1 MLSDELLYVL
11 ASQDDKKKYIKRSEK
26 MGFNMTV
33 EGTRVRAVGKFTLPD
48 NTLVNGPSLALSMV
62 LAFLM
67 TMLISF
73 AAQAETFN
81 EAVQTPSYKIG
92 PEDVLQISVWKEP
105 ELDREVLVR
114 PDGGIT
120 FPLAGDIMAAGRSP
134 AELQDDITAR
144 IHKYIPDAVVTVS
157 VTKLTGFRIYVIGK
171 VKNPGQFVI
180 GRYVDVLQALTLAG
194 GVNPY
199 ADTDDIKVLRRVNG
213 KEVTFPF
220 NYKNVKKGRS
230 LHQNI
235 TLHNDD
241 VVVVP

>member
-1 MLSDELLYVL
+1 MVSNTSKYHETRTKTGHFLSWCDGQFYLSKFLSLL
-11 ASQDDKKKYIKRSEK
+11 I
-26 MGFNMTV
+26 
-33 EGTRVRAVGKFTLPD
+33 
-48 NTLVNGPSLALSMV
+48 LSIG
-62 LAFLM
+62 LS
-67 TMLISF
+67 ISTYSV
-73 AAQAETFN
+73 AETFN
-81 EAVQTPSYKIG
+81 EGSVTQSYRIG
-92 PEDVLQISVWKEP
+92 PEDVLQISVWKEA

-114 PDGGIT
+114 PDGGIS
-120 FPLAGDIMAAGRSP
+120 FPLAGDVMAAGRTP
-134 AELQDDITAR
+134 AELQEDITTR
-144 IHKYIPDAVVTVS
+144 LKKYIPDAVVTVS

-171 VKNPGQFVI
+171 VKNPGQYVI

-213 KEVTFPF
+213 KEVIFPF
-220 NYKNVKKGRS
+220 NYKHVKKGRS